1 MVITVM
7 LEFSV
12 LVERA
17 EGFKI
22 LLRELLPDTRS
33 YEGGLRVDVYQGHDN
48 TGIIYLV
55 EDWNSQEHQQK

>member
-1 MVITVM
+1 MAITVM

-17 EGFKI
+17 EEFKI

-33 YEGGLRVDVYQGHDN
+33 YEGCLRVDVYQGHDN
-48 TGIIYLV
+48 PHRQVDQV
-55 EDWNSQEHQQK
+55 EQIL